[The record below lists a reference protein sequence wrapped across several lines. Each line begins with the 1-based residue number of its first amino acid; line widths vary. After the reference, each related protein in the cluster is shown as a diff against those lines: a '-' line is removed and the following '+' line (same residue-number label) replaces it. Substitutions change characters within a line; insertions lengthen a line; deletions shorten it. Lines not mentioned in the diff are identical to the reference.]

1 MNSSPVKC
9 YRLQN
14 KVAIVTAATKGIGLA
29 IAERLGLEGASIVI
43 SSRNEVNVQESVD
56 YLKKKGVKN
65 VEGVVCHVAKND
77 HRERLINFTLEKF
90 QKIDILINNHGIN
103 PVFGDILDVSEEIW
117 DKLFETNV
125 KAGFLLTKLV
135 VPHMLKNGGGN
146 IIFNASF
153 GAYKQGKGIAAY
165 TVTKTTLLG
174 LTKALSDELAP
185 QGIRVNAIAPGVIK
199 TKMSKAMW
207 DGKDGEKDLAN
218 AIETPMKR
226 LGTPDECSGAVAYL
240 VSDDASYVT
249 GETIVIAGGIH
260 ARL

>member
-1 MNSSPVKC
+1 MSSPVKC
-9 YRLQN
+9 YRLEN
-14 KVAIVTAATKGIGLA
+14 KVAIITAATKGIGLA
-29 IAERLGLEGASIVI
+29 IAERLGLEGCSIVI
-43 SSRNEVNVQESVD
+43 SSRNEKNVQEAID
-56 YLKKKGVKN
+56 YLKKKGIKN
-65 VEGVVCHVAKND
+65 VEGTLCHVAKD
-77 HRERLINFTLEKF
+77 KDRQKLVDFTLEKF
-90 QKIDILINNHGIN
+90 KKIDILVNNHGIN
-103 PVFGDILDVSEEIW
+103 PVFGDMLSVTEEVW

-125 KAGFLLTKLV
+125 KAGFMLTKLV

-146 IIFNASF
+146 IIFNASY
-153 GAYKQGKGIAAY
+153 GAYRQGKGIAAY

-174 LTKALSDELAP
+174 LTKALSDELSP

-207 DGKDGEKDLAN
+207 DGDNGEKDLVN
-218 AIETPMKR
+218 ALETPMGR
-226 LGTPDECSGAVAYL
+226 LGTPEECSGAVAYL

>member
-1 MNSSPVKC
+1 MSSSVKC
-9 YRLQN
+9 YRLEN
-14 KVAIVTAATKGIGLA
+14 KVAIITAATKGIGLA
-29 IAERLGLEGASIVI
+29 IAERLGLEGCSIVI
-43 SSRNEVNVQESVD
+43 SSRNEKNVQDSVK
-56 YLKKKGVKN
+56 YLRGKGIKN
-65 VEGVVCHVAKND
+65 VEGITCHVAKD
-77 HRERLINFTLEKF
+77 EDRKRLVNFTLEKF
-90 QKIDILINNHGIN
+90 KKINILINNHGIN
-103 PVFGDILDVSEEIW
+103 PVFGDMLSVSEEVW

-135 VPHMLKNGGGN
+135 VPHILESGGGS
-146 IIFNASF
+146 IIFNASY
-153 GAYKQGKGIAAY
+153 GAYRQGKGIAAY

-174 LTKALSDELAP
+174 LTKALSDELSP

-207 DGKDGEKDLAN
+207 DGKDGEENLVN
-218 AIETPMKR
+218 ALETPMGR
-226 LGTPDECSGAVAYL
+226 LGTPEECSGAVAYL